1 MPSRF
6 GLTTITIL
14 LIVLVPLSLVLAIRT
29 GSVSM
34 SWQELWLA
42 LQNSGSAVHHSII
55 YELRLPRALAAFAV
69 GGMLALAGVLLQVLL
84 RNPLADPY
92 IMGISGGAAVAALL
106 ATLAGLSGILLTSS
120 AFTGGLIAMLIVFGL
135 AHKADV
141 WTPTRL
147 LLTGVVVAAGWGA
160 IISFIL
166 AIAPSQNVQ
175 GMLFW
180 LMGDLSHAN
189 QPVLPLIIL
198 AIGSVASYQI
208 ARALNLLARG
218 ELTAAV
224 LGENPLRL
232 KIVIYLIASLV
243 TAAAVTVAGSIAFV
257 GLVIPHMMRLLG
269 SSDHRQLIPNA
280 ILLGGSF
287 LVIADTIARVLMAP
301 TQLPVGV
308 ITAFIGV
315 PLFLYLL
322 NRSQRS

>member
-6 GLTTITIL
+6 GLTIL
-14 LIVLVPLSLVLAIRT
+14 LIILVPVSLVLAIRT

-42 LQNSGSAVHHSII
+42 LQNSGSTVHHAIL
-55 YELRLPRALAAFAV
+55 YELRLPRALCAFAV

-92 IMGISGGAAVAALL
+92 IMGISGGAAVATLL
-106 ATLAGLSGILLTSS
+106 ATLAGLSGILLTGG
-120 AFTGGLIAMLIVFGL
+120 AFAGGLIAMLIVFGL
-135 AHKADV
+135 AHQADA

-180 LMGDLSHAN
+180 LMGDLSQAS
-189 QPVLPLIIL
+189 QPTLPLVIL

-257 GLVIPHMMRLLG
+257 GLVIPHMMRLVG

-280 ILLGGSF
+280 ILFGGSF
-287 LVIADTIARVLMAP
+287 LVLADTIARALMAP

-308 ITAFIGV
+308 VTAFVGV

>member
-1 MPSRF
+1 MPSQHRF
-6 GLTTITIL
+6 TGLTIL
-14 LIVLVPLSLVLAIRT
+14 LIILAPISLALAIRT

-34 SWQELWLA
+34 SWHELWLA
-42 LQNSGSAVHHSII
+42 LQHNGSAVHHAIL
-55 YELRLPRALAAFAV
+55 YELRLPRALSAFAV
-69 GGMLALAGVLLQVLL
+69 GGLLALAGVLLQVLL

-92 IMGISGGAAVAALL
+92 IMGISGGAAVATLL
-106 ATLAGLSGILLTSS
+106 AMLAGLSGILLTGS
-120 AFTGGLIAMLIVFGL
+120 AMIGGLIAMLIVFGL
-135 AHKADV
+135 AHRAET

-166 AIAPSQNVQ
+166 AVTPSQNVQ

-180 LMGDLSHAN
+180 LMGDLSQTS
-189 QPVLPLIIL
+189 QPTLPLIIL
-198 AIGSVASYQI
+198 LIASIASYQI

-224 LGENPLRL
+224 LGENPMRL
-232 KIVIYLIASLV
+232 KITIYIIASLV
-243 TAAAVTVAGSIAFV
+243 TATAVTIAGSIAFV
-257 GLVIPHMMRLLG
+257 GLVIPHMMRLVG

-280 ILLGGSF
+280 ILFGGSF
-287 LVIADTIARVLMAP
+287 LVLADTLARTLISP

-308 ITAFIGV
+308 ITAFVGV

-322 NRSQRS
+322 NRSKPS